1 MKLKEYAAEWN
12 SAAHERDAGM
22 ASILKNCSTNLSGN
36 LLCDK
41 KGDVC

>member
-1 MKLKEYAAEWN
+1 MKLKDYAADWN
-12 SAAHERDAGM
+12 SATYQRDAGL